1 MTDLTQLTMR
11 AASEAVRTRAVS
23 PVALTEAYLARIAA
37 VDSVLCS
44 YILVLAEEALAE
56 ARVAESEI
64 AAGSWR
70 GPLHGLPFAVKDN
83 YFSRGVRT
91 CANSRLLMD
100 HVPSFDATI
109 LARLRDAGA
118 ILLGKLNT
126 WEFGTGMGPFYDD
139 LPFPPARNPW
149 NIERFTGGSST
160 GAGASV
166 PAASHRT
173 TSLTMANRLT

>member
-100 HVPSFDATI
+100 HVP
-109 LARLRDAGA
+109 
-118 ILLGKLNT
+118 
-126 WEFGTGMGPFYDD
+126 
-139 LPFPPARNPW
+139 
-149 NIERFTGGSST
+149 
-160 GAGASV
+160 
-166 PAASHRT
+166 
-173 TSLTMANRLT
+173 